1 MTAISRTA
9 GLLREVAMA
18 YFFGTS
24 ALKSAFDIA
33 FIIPNLFRRLFGE
46 GALSSAFVPV
56 FGETLE
62 KEGVERARL
71 FAMRVITLLIA
82 ALGVVT
88 AAGILISFPLAH
100 ILPPDSRWVLPLPM
114 LRIML
119 PYALLICVAALLSG
133 MLNTLGK
140 FAVSSFTPFI
150 LNGVWLLALGLC
162 FFLPDDPDFRLRILC
177 WAILLAGVSQISFQL
192 PALSKHG
199 FTFQLCFHEL
209 LHDAKLRQVLVLMAP
224 AALGM
229 GLIQINVCVDKFL
242 AYWADPAAPAALE
255 YAERIVYL
263 PLGMFATAFMTVLLP
278 TFSRQASRGD
288 FTLMRDTLERA
299 IRNLMVIM
307 APCSAALALLSLP
320 VIELIYSFHGG
331 KFDSTS
337 ALLSSRALMVYA
349 PGLLIFSIQQSM
361 TPAFYGMQDLRTPV
375 RVSLFGL
382 MLNLTLNVTSVLL
395 LPHGWKHV
403 GIAGS
408 TVFTSAVNGLT
419 LALILHKRVGA
430 PRLSAIGWPLL
441 RSVGAALIMGLT
453 ARWFIGIVFRGAV
466 SAGCQTKLAQIV
478 GMSATA
484 VLSFAVY
491 GALMMV
497 FGRSELRE
505 MVGDFRSRRK
515 RKEA

>member
-1 MTAISRTA
+1 
-9 GLLREVAMA
+9 MA

-71 FAMRVITLLIA
+71 FAMRVITLLMA
-82 ALGVVT
+82 VLGVVT

-100 ILPPDSRWVLPLPM
+100 ILPADSRWVLPLPM
-114 LRIML
+114 MRIML

-140 FAVSSFTPFI
+140 FAVSSFTPFV
-150 LNGVWLLALGLC
+150 LNFVWLLALGLC
-162 FFLPDDPDFRLRILC
+162 FFLPDDPDFRLRMLC
-177 WAILLAGVSQISFQL
+177 WSILFAGIFQISFQL
-192 PALSKHG
+192 PELSKHG
-199 FTFQLCFHEL
+199 FTFQLCFREI
-209 LHDAKLRQVLVLMAP
+209 LHDAKLKKVLILMAP

-288 FTLMRDTLERA
+288 FTMMRYTLERA
-299 IRNLMVIM
+299 IRNLILIM

-331 KFDSTS
+331 KFDATS

-349 PGLLIFSIQQSM
+349 PGLLVFSIQQSL

-375 RVSLFGL
+375 RVCLFGL
-382 MLNLTLNVTSVLL
+382 LLNLTLNVTSVLL
-395 LPHGWKHV
+395 LPIGWKHV

-408 TVFTSAVNGLT
+408 TVLTSAVNSLT
-419 LALILHKRVGA
+419 LAIILHRRMGA
-430 PRLSAIGWPLL
+430 PRLSAIGGPLL
-441 RSVGAALIMGLT
+441 RAVGAALVMALT
-453 ARWFIGIVFRGAV
+453 AHWFIGVAFKVAEN
-466 SAGCQTKLAQIV
+466 AGCHTKLAQIV
-478 GMSATA
+478 AMGATA
-484 VLSFAVY
+484 ALSFVVY
-491 GALMMV
+491 SALMLF

-505 MVGDFRSRRK
+505 MVGDFRNRRK
-515 RKEA
+515 GKVT